1 MTELT
6 NEVETAVF
14 EQPDRPSEGERTVIR
29 RPGALPLKKAVST
42 ETFVFLGVAG
52 AAFGIVAS
60 RMGGVNMV
68 NTMLNTAS
76 SLLLNTCFYIMAI
89 AVIAGA
95 AAALLSEFGV
105 IALLNRLLSPL
116 MKPLYGLPGA
126 SVISIFTCYLS
137 DNPAILT
144 LCNDEGFRKYF
155 RRFQI
160 PALTNIGTAFGM
172 GMIVTV
178 FMIGLSTERESFV
191 AAALIGN
198 LGAVAGSVISTRL
211 FLVKSRKLLGD
222 AWDVT
227 SNAVEG
233 IDMMQYRT
241 IHEGNAGERILN
253 AALEGGSSGVKV
265 GLSIIPGVLIIC
277 TLVMLIT
284 NGPGEGGYSGR
295 AFEGVAFL
303 PALAD
308 KLSFA
313 LRPLFGFSSP
323 QCVAVPITALGSAG
337 AAIGLVPKMVKS
349 GAIHA
354 HDIAVFTAMCMC
366 WSGYLSTHVAMMDA
380 LKCRRLTGHAILCHT
395 IGGLG
400 AGVFAHIF
408 YTILE
413 RVL

>member
-14 EQPDRPSEGERTVIR
+14 EQPDRASEGERTVIR

-380 LKCRRLTGHAILCHT
+380 LKCRRLTGYAILCHT